1 MCPSGPYFEH
11 DQREVFMSSLH
22 GKEGVCLGRATDVNA
37 TQYKLKIAEVAE
49 LEPGSNNCEL
59 GSNFNVECGGE
70 WRDFEIRGAEFWQR
84 WS

>member
-1 MCPSGPYFEH
+1 
-11 DQREVFMSSLH
+11 MSSLH

-59 GSNFNVECGGE
+59 GSNFNAECGATLMLSVEESGGILRLE
-70 WRDFEIRGAEFWQR
+70 EQSFGRGGASTEKE
-84 WS
+84 